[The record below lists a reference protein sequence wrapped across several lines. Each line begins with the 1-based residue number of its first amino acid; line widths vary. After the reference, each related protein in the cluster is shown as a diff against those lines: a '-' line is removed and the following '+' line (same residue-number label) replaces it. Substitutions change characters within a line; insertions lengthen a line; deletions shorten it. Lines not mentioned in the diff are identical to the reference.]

1 MLAKRDPIF
10 WAATAIFALALLLGA
25 TVDNGFLLLGVAAYL
40 LRPTIH
46 SMGFARKL
54 IDERQLSIQYQ
65 ASNVAFAA
73 LVFGNIVVILHLMS
87 KGDQSWTMLNAVL
100 LGAIAVRALA
110 GLLLVG
116 DPAVAGPRIAMAVG
130 AFLALFGAMEGEAS
144 GIVSHIVPGAL
155 LIALG
160 YAARRWP
167 RAIAITL
174 LAIVTVAL
182 GALAFTALQS
192 HTAFSWGSLWALA
205 LINVPLVVAAF
216 CMLRGTTL
224 NDGDLA

>member
-10 WAATAIFALALLLGA
+10 WAATAIFALALILGA
-25 TVDNGFLLLGVAAYL
+25 TIDNSFLLLGVAAYL

-46 SMGFARKL
+46 SMGFARTL

-73 LVFGNIVVILHLMS
+73 LVLGNIVVILHLMA
-87 KGDQSWTMLNAVL
+87 KGDHSWELINAVL

-130 AFLALFGAMEGEAS
+130 AFLALFGAMEGESS
-144 GIVSHIVPGAL
+144 GIVAHIIPGAV

-160 YAARRWP
+160 YAGSKAP
-167 RAIAITL
+167 RAIAYLL
-174 LAIVTVAL
+174 LAIVAVAL
-182 GALAFTALQS
+182 GALVFTALQS
-192 HTAFSWGSLWALA
+192 HTTFGWGSLWALT
-205 LINVPLVVAAF
+205 LINVPLIVAAL
-216 CMLRGTTL
+216 CMLRGAKL
-224 NDGDLA
+224 NAGDAA